1 MVSKEGQLLL
11 GMKKRGFGRYGLFLK
26 TLWSSQWCPRNVS
39 ACKWFGRHAIYRGL
53 WQHSFCGK
61 LEKGESLAEAAV
73 RELEEECG
81 LQVIDINS
89 SYWLWIG
96 IKYSITII
104 IDALQAFSQVQLRDL
119 KAQGYFEYE
128 FIERSQCPVTQY
140 TICWWTCIQEQG
152 VWWFQWRW
160 SCVSTYSPA
169 LPGKVKWEKVERW
182 WAVYHKLLSIFS
194 LILKNL
200 M

>member
-39 ACKWFGRHAIYRGL
+39 ACKWFGRHAIFRGL

-169 LPGKVKWEKVERW
+169 PPGKVKWEKVER

-200 M
+200 I